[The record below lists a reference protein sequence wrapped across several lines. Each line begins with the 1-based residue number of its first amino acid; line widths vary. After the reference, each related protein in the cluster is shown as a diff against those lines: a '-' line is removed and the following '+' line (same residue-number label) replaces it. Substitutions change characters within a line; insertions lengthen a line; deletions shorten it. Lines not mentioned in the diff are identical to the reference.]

1 MEIREVFEILSKGII
16 VSTNSKKYEKMAK
29 YLSIDENFEEVDKAV
44 AKIGFYLVG
53 ENGYFYLS
61 KALKKEDEEKFFNS
75 HKDIILAIAL
85 IKRLFVH
92 LDASHKIKKSDF
104 IVRIKTKFDEVE
116 DVVKALFKTTD
127 IMEISDK
134 LFNLLEK
141 NSVIENIS
149 GEEYIVLNSI
159 YYYLDIVEGISDE

>member
-1 MEIREVFEILSKGII
+1 MEIRDVFEVLSKGII
-16 VSTNSKKYEKMAK
+16 VSTNSKKYEKVAK
-29 YLSIDENFEEVDKAV
+29 FLSIDENFEEFDKTV
-44 AKIGFYLVG
+44 AKLGFYLVG

-61 KALKKEDEEKFFNS
+61 KPLKRDEEEKFFNS

-85 IKRLFVH
+85 MKRLFVH

-116 DVVKALFKTTD
+116 DISKALFKTTD

-141 NSVIENIS
+141 ASVLENVS
-149 GEEYIVLNSI
+149 GEEYMVLNSI

>member
-16 VSTNSKKYEKMAK
+16 VSTNSKKYEKAARF
-29 YLSIDENFEEVDKAV
+29 LSIDENFEEFDKSV

-61 KALKKEDEEKFFNS
+61 KPLKRDEEEKFFNS
-75 HKDIILAIAL
+75 HKDVILAIAL
-85 IKRLFVH
+85 LKKLFVH
-92 LDASHKIKKSDF
+92 LEASHRIKKSDF
-104 IVRIKTKFDEVE
+104 IVRIKSKLNEVE
-116 DVVKALFKTTD
+116 DIIKALFKTTD
-127 IMEISDK
+127 IMEVNDK

-141 NSVIENIS
+141 NSVLENIS
-149 GEEYIVLNSI
+149 GEEYTVLNSV